1 MDRYSSSLEMPQL
14 WSWKVGVFLVGVA
27 VVIDVLVVQSPLVW
41 LAGAG
46 MLAIGAQF
54 WNPISSLAVVIFT
67 CGLLSYSPF
76 ESGALSRLYPGD
88 LAIGIFLVAWLV
100 GRTSWS
106 LKRLFQPDLINRPL
120 LGMAVVTPLSMLWS
134 RLLPDPSVTYSFPH
148 ADVSWT
154 TAQVS
159 QLALLAAT
167 ICMAFAVAATIKN
180 WKNVETIVITM
191 GIVVALG
198 TLVTTAAVVFGF
210 GGTYTILGA
219 TRGYWEQ
226 PWDSSMEPLS
236 SLLLPFL
243 YSGVLFG
250 RHSLSRYRSVCV
262 LFVLCLVGVVL
273 TFSRE
278 SWLLAFLG
286 LVFVSA
292 LWLRRHVTSV
302 LPLIIIAV
310 LLFTVLV
317 SGAVGLVSRFYN
329 PDEVYGLERI
339 YFYVTALQLFATHP
353 LLGVGAGN
361 YQFFDRTYAE
371 VSAGGVAHNQFLS
384 VAAETGVPGLL
395 MFLWLVVALLRFL
408 LKFKVRVGHR
418 SALPH
423 WVTAAGWA
431 FVLVWIAECFFREAF
446 LVTAAAGGGTKAIT
460 STIFPWILLGILF
473 GAFNLSQTAVGTE
486 T

>member
-1 MDRYSSSLEMPQL
+1 MPQL
-14 WSWKVGVFLVGVA
+14 WSWKVCVFLVGVA

-106 LKRLFQPDLINRPL
+106 VDPL
-120 LGMAVVTPLSMLWS
+120 
-134 RLLPDPSVTYSFPH
+134 
-148 ADVSWT
+148 
-154 TAQVS
+154 
-159 QLALLAAT
+159 
-167 ICMAFAVAATIKN
+167 C
-180 WKNVETIVITM
+180 
-191 GIVVALG
+191 
-198 TLVTTAAVVFGF
+198 
-210 GGTYTILGA
+210 
-219 TRGYWEQ
+219 
-226 PWDSSMEPLS
+226 
-236 SLLLPFL
+236 SLLLPLL

-262 LFVLCLVGVVL
+262 LFVLCLVGLVL

-384 VAAETGVPGLL
+384 VAAETGVHGLL

-408 LKFKVRVGHR
+408 LKFKVG
-418 SALPH
+418 
-423 WVTAAGWA
+423 
-431 FVLVWIAECFFREAF
+431 
-446 LVTAAAGGGTKAIT
+446 
-460 STIFPWILLGILF
+460 
-473 GAFNLSQTAVGTE
+473 
-486 T
+486 